1 MVMPRESGFQ
11 SMSVALF
18 YPGYCEV
25 ILIFLVGDVF
35 SMSWM
40 NVMLQWTWLVKAW
53 LYSARK

>member
-1 MVMPRESGFQ
+1 MPRESGFQ

-53 LYSARK
+53 LYSVRK